1 MAKKVTQQEAVDGLV
16 AILTDAQEDE
26 PRLVPFI
33 QGLWELAVKK
43 GAKWMPERL
52 PIHTSEWRKIKK
64 AMTTIGGRKGYI
76 IYRDWMMSH
85 RYRRRPLLELVEKG
99 GSPVVAFDPRSGVP
113 TTRQKVGLW
122 RVNLPVC
129 DGNPWKD
136 VLARLPKP
144 TEAPGL
150 NLRQV
155 AVIRECIASAS
166 PHRMASR
173 LRARPAQMVETAR
186 MAACH
191 ALLKSGSR
199 KASVCPFWPSKE
211 GVDLA
216 VWFRTP
222 GRKARILDWHP
233 TRTPDLLIVVGKGDG
248 RYGDVV
254 RRFDR
259 ADGEGKAARVYLS
272 VRKPKEQ
279 FRQKRR
285 LSVRAYDIRIIRVAG
300 VADHGLSYRAPKVQD

>member
-1 MAKKVTQQEAVDGLV
+1 MAKKVTRQEAVDGLV
-16 AILTDAQEDE
+16 EILTDAQEDE

-129 DGNPWKD
+129 DGNHWKD
-136 VLARLPKP
+136 VLARLP
-144 TEAPGL
+144 
-150 NLRQV
+150 N
-155 AVIRECIASAS
+155 
-166 PHRMASR
+166 
-173 LRARPAQMVETAR
+173 
-186 MAACH
+186 MAALD
-191 ALLKSGSR
+191 LLKSR
-199 KASVCPFWPSKE
+199 D
-211 GVDLA
+211 GV
-216 VWFRTP
+216 
-222 GRKARILDWHP
+222 
-233 TRTPDLLIVVGKGDG
+233 
-248 RYGDVV
+248 
-254 RRFDR
+254 
-259 ADGEGKAARVYLS
+259 
-272 VRKPKEQ
+272 
-279 FRQKRR
+279 
-285 LSVRAYDIRIIRVAG
+285 IRW
-300 VADHGLSYRAPKVQD
+300 DC